1 MIELIP
7 FSRAMKSV
15 DPLQPVVMLGGF
27 LIAAE
32 AYKPM
37 AAWLK
42 QQGVSDVL
50 VVPMTRLDWLL
61 TTGRFGWRRVLDR
74 VDAMVKQVQQQSPSG
89 KATLIGHSSGGVMLR
104 VYLSKEAFE
113 GNVYSGSEKCDRLIT
128 LGSPHQAV
136 RATPLRA
143 MVDRRFPGCH
153 ESGVDYIAIAG
164 KLDLC
169 GRNASAL
176 SRRGAKAC
184 YKRAIN
190 DGGCLGDGL
199 VPVESA
205 LLHGARSL
213 IQIDTAH
220 GGLFGEIWYAS
231 TERVDE
237 WWNFVVNSEI
247 SESNRSN

>member
-1 MIELIP
+1 
-7 FSRAMKSV
+7 MKSV
-15 DPLQPVVMLGGF
+15 DPLQPIVILGGF

-42 QQGVSDVL
+42 LQGVSDVL
-50 VVPMTRLDWLL
+50 VVPMTRLDWLM
-61 TTGRFGWRRVLDR
+61 TTRRFGWRRVLDR
-74 VDAMVKQVQQQSPSG
+74 VDAMVKQVQHQSPSG

-104 VYLSKEAFE
+104 LYLSNEAFE
-113 GNVYSGSEKCDRLIT
+113 RKVYAGSERCDRLIT

-136 RATPLRA
+136 RATHLRA
-143 MVDRRFPGCH
+143 MVDRRFPGCY
-153 ESGVDYIAIAG
+153 ESGVDYVAIAG

-169 GRNASAL
+169 RGNASAL
-176 SRRGAKAC
+176 SRIGAKAS

-190 DGGCLGDGL
+190 DDGFLGDGL

-213 IQIDTAH
+213 IQNDTAH
-220 GGLFGEIWYAS
+220 GGLFGDIWYAS
-231 TERVDE
+231 TQRVDE
-237 WWNFVVNSEI
+237 WWNFVVS
-247 SESNRSN
+247 SESSEAHRSI

>member
-1 MIELIP
+1 MQYGALP
-7 FSRAMKSV
+7 LKSV
-15 DPLQPVVMLGGF
+15 DPVQPIVILGGF

-42 QQGVSDVL
+42 LQGVSDVL

-74 VDAMVKQVQQQSPSG
+74 VDSMVKQVQHQSPSG

-104 VYLSKEAFE
+104 LYLSKETFE
-113 GNVYSGSEKCDRLIT
+113 GIVYAGSERCDRLIT

-143 MVDRRFPGCH
+143 MVDRRLPGCY
-153 ESGVDYIAIAG
+153 ESGVDYVAIAG
-164 KLDLC
+164 KLELC
-169 GRNASAL
+169 RGNASAL
-176 SRRGAKAC
+176 SRIGAKAS

-190 DGGCLGDGL
+190 NDGCLGDGL

-213 IQIDTAH
+213 IQNDTAH
-220 GGLFGEIWYAS
+220 GGLFGDIWYAS
-231 TERVDE
+231 TQRVDE
-237 WWNFVVNSEI
+237 WWNFVVNSES
-247 SESNRSN
+247 SEGNRSI

>member
-1 MIELIP
+1 MQYGALP
-7 FSRAMKSV
+7 LKSV
-15 DPLQPVVMLGGF
+15 DPVQPIVILGGF

-42 QQGVSDVL
+42 LQGVSDVL

-61 TTGRFGWRRVLDR
+61 TTRRFGWRRVLDR
-74 VDAMVKQVQQQSPSG
+74 VDAMVKQVQHQSPSG

-104 VYLSKEAFE
+104 LYLSKETFE
-113 GNVYSGSEKCDRLIT
+113 GNVYAGSERCDRLIT

-143 MVDRRFPGCH
+143 MVDRRFPGCY
-153 ESGVDYIAIAG
+153 ESGVDYVAIAG
-164 KLDLC
+164 KLELC
-169 GRNASAL
+169 KGNASAL
-176 SRRGAKAC
+176 SRIGAKAS

-190 DGGCLGDGL
+190 NDVCLGDGL

-213 IQIDTAH
+213 IQNDTAH
-220 GGLFGEIWYAS
+220 GGLFGDIWYAS
-231 TERVDE
+231 TQRVDE
-237 WWNFVVNSEI
+237 WWNFVVNNESSEG
-247 SESNRSN
+247 NRSI